1 MGCVC
6 FPLFK
11 PLWYFSTFCLGSVW
25 WAGKRYD
32 GCWYWINEEESIRI
46 GLPARFLSYPLLP
59 VLILLFLFN
68 LFSFLLLVLS
78 PHLLLFLSPLLL
90 FILSPLLFINSPS
103 LHPSSSSSLYVPF
116 SLSLILSPYPSSF
129 LPSFSSSFL
138 LSIYT
143 LCAITEY

>member
-1 MGCVC
+1 MSAYPCLS
-6 FPLFK
+6 LFDI
-11 PLWYFSTFCLGSVW
+11 FSNFCLGSVW

-46 GLPARFLSYPLLP
+46 GPLARFLSYPLLP

-68 LFSFLLLVLS
+68 LLPFLLLVLS
-78 PHLLLFLSPLLL
+78 PHLLLFLSPLRL

-103 LHPSSSSSLYVPF
+103 LHPSSYSSLYVPF

-129 LPSFSSSFL
+129 L